1 MRIEAYNQVQ
11 QVYSPKRTAKP
22 QAASNAY
29 QVRDNVEISSIGK
42 DILTAKNAVKAS
54 PDVRTE
60 LVEPIKQKIANGT
73 YDVDPGAF
81 ADKLLEKWSTA
92 GA

>member
-11 QVYSPKRTAKP
+11 QVYSPKRTQKA
-22 QAASNAY
+22 QAAGNAY

-54 PDVRTE
+54 PDVRTD
-60 LVEPIKQKIANGT
+60 LVEPIKEKIKNGT

-81 ADKLLEKWSTA
+81 ADKLLEKLNF
-92 GA
+92 

>member
-1 MRIEAYNQVQ
+1 MRNEAYNQVQ
-11 QVYSPKRTAKP
+11 QVYSPKRTQPAKA
-22 QAASNAY
+22 AASTG
-29 QVRDNVEISSIGK
+29 QIRDNVEISSIGK

-60 LVEPIKQKIANGT
+60 LVEPIKQKLASGT

-81 ADKLLEKWSTA
+81 ADKLLEKWSA
-92 GA
+92 AQA

>member
-11 QVYSPKRTAKP
+11 QVYSPKRT
-22 QAASNAY
+22 QQVNAAQKAY
-29 QVRDNVEISSIGK
+29 QATDNVQISSIGR
-42 DILTAKNAVKAS
+42 DILAAKNAVKAS

-60 LVEPIKQKIANGT
+60 LVEPIRQKIANGT

-81 ADKLLEKWSTA
+81 ADKLLENWKA
-92 GA
+92 